1 MMACTNSAM
10 DSRML
15 QRFGHGDMGEAED
28 KNQLSAV
35 FSLFLFSSLLFA
47 SLIYQM
53 LD

>member
-15 QRFGHGDMGEAED
+15 QGFGHGDMGEAED
-28 KNQLSAV
+28 KSQLSAV

-47 SLIYQM
+47 SLIYPM